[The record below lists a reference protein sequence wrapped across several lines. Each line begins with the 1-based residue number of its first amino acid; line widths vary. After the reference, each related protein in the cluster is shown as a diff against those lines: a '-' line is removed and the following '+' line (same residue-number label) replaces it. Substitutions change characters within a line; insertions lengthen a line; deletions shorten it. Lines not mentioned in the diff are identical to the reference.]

1 MVGGVIRKYYT
12 QINLINIKPRGD
24 IINKLNEL
32 AD

>member
-1 MVGGVIRKYYT
+1 MVGGVIRKYCT

-24 IINKLNEL
+24 LINKLNAL